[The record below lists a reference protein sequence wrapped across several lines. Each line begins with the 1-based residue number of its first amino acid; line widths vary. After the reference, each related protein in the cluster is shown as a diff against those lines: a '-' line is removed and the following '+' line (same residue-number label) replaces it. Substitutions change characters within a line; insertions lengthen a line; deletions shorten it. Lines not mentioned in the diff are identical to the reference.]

1 MLAMNDSE
9 QKSAFAERLH
19 LHRNRLGLSQGE
31 LADRVGCAQDTIS
44 KWERG
49 KTSAS
54 VPQLL
59 ALCTLFGVS
68 CDYLVGRSD
77 HESGLRPG
85 MFLVDMDAADEPRE
99 LDDLAVQIP
108 QRPAVMSFADV
119 QQLYS
124 DCVKRL
130 KGKKRH

>member
-1 MLAMNDSE
+1 MEPEAR
-9 QKSAFAERLH
+9 FAERLKM
-19 LHRNRLGLSQGE
+19 LRQRLDLSQVE
-31 LADRVGCAQDTIS
+31 LAERVAVAQNTIS

-49 KTSAS
+49 GSTAS
-54 VPQLL
+54 VPELL
-59 ALCTLFGVS
+59 TLCDLFGVS

-108 QRPAVMSFADV
+108 QRPAVMSFAAV

-124 DCVKRL
+124 DCVNRL
-130 KGKKRH
+130 KGNKRS